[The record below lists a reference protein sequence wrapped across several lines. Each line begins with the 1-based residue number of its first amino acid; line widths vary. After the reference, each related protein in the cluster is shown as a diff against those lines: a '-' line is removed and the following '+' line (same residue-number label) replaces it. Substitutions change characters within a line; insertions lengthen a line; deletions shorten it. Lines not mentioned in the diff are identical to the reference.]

1 MNLTFKEGLSI
12 VIPIYQEKDNIKLLF
27 KKIIKFK
34 KTAHFPFEFILVE
47 GCSDDG
53 TLESIVECIN
63 FNNLSN
69 KVKVFSMPSKHGY
82 GHDIMYGLKN
92 AHYNFL
98 AWTHADL
105 QTDLNDIL
113 IGYNLIKHSSP
124 NTIVKGRR
132 VGRNFIDKFLTFA
145 MQMYTMIKIGKNIE
159 DINAQPKIFSRDF
172 YKKLLSQNP
181 PNDFSLDLFTLINA
195 KQENFNI
202 ETFDV
207 KFKKRLYGQAKGGG
221 GSFINRIKLIKRT
234 ITYINNLKKD
244 LN

>member
-1 MNLTFKEGLSI
+1 
-12 VIPIYQEKDNIKLLF
+12 
-27 KKIIKFK
+27 
-34 KTAHFPFEFILVE
+34 
-47 GCSDDG
+47 
-53 TLESIVECIN
+53 
-63 FNNLSN
+63 
-69 KVKVFSMPSKHGY
+69 
-82 GHDIMYGLKN
+82 
-92 AHYNFL
+92 
-98 AWTHADL
+98 
-105 QTDLNDIL
+105 
-113 IGYNLIKHSSP
+113 
-124 NTIVKGRR
+124 
-132 VGRNFIDKFLTFA
+132 